1 MKRLF
6 GLTALIEVGTGVALV
21 ATPSG
26 VVELL
31 LGAEISGAALPLG
44 RLAGVALLALGTACW
59 LAREDDASR
68 AARGLAGAMLLY
80 NFGVAVVL
88 GMAGALSQT
97 IGVALWPAVALHV
110 GMAAWCV
117 TLLARKLNGIPDL
130 RY

>member
-6 GLTALIEVGTGVALV
+6 GLTALIEVGTGVVLV

-31 LGAEISGAALPLG
+31 LGTEISGAALPLG

-97 IGVALWPAVALHV
+97 IGVALWPAVVLHV

-117 TLLARKLNGIPDL
+117 TFLARKHNGIPDL
-130 RY
+130 R

>member
-6 GLTALIEVGTGVALV
+6 GLTALIEVGTGVVLV

-31 LGAEISGAALPLG
+31 LGTEISGAAFPLG
-44 RLAGVALLALGTACW
+44 RMAGVALLALGTACW
-59 LAREDDASR
+59 LAREDGASR
-68 AARGLAGAMLLY
+68 AARGLIGAMLLY

-88 GMAGALSQT
+88 GVAGALSQT

-117 TLLARKLNGIPDL
+117 TILARKPSRLADVL
-130 RY
+130 